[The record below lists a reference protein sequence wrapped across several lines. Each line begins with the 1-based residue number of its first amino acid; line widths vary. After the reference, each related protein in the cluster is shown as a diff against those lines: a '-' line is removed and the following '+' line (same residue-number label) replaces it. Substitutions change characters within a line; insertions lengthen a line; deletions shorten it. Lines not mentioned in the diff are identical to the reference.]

1 MSFYP
6 SDSSRLYLTARM
18 LCLAS
23 IALTICLLSSVNA
36 GAKEQDREALIGVWR
51 FSSPNGNTYV
61 RFRKDHWYVGLH
73 FFDEQQHDY
82 GVWSVG
88 HWGINDKSLILQRV
102 AGGQEL
108 DKVAAKRAIAIS
120 DVKDDRFVLG
130 TVPFDGQVFKRV
142 KVIPPNVG
150 RHLTSSVRAQGVY
163 AQTNIIFPEDPP
175 LDVETHVTIDG
186 GHSLFH
192 LYLLPAGELLATVRN
207 GDDLTGKWERTGDI
221 LVLSGV
227 SKLTNANI
235 TIKLKRINGQYRV
248 VFFTR
253 NGTPVP
259 QALTLPPFVESK
271 RVDVLQDGSLPELTA
286 GFYLKL
292 NSFIGGRSKSEVLKT
307 LYKEEEKQKEAY
319 HYDFAT
325 KSDAHSGAFT
335 GYARQLDESGKL
347 ETLMRTTGHYNALL
361 GTLMTTYLVAGDENQ
376 AYRIGVITR
385 QDPLTT
391 EWFYPAGTH
400 KEQDLYIMDSVMEND
415 RESTSRKVHKKNGK
429 LCCVY
434 AIKTTKI
441 IDGQSLEIT
450 WNAYKTEFARI
461 NEDEVELRPL
471 PF

>member
-1 MSFYP
+1 MTTR
-6 SDSSRLYLTARM
+6 RLGLV
-18 LCLAS
+18 S
-23 IALTICLLSSVNA
+23 IALTICLLFSANVAAN
-36 GAKEQDREALIGVWR
+36 EQDQDALIGVWR

-73 FFDEQQHDY
+73 FFDEGQHDY

-88 HWGINDKSLILQRV
+88 HWGINDKSLVLQRV
-102 AGGQEL
+102 AGGREL
-108 DKVAAKRAIAIS
+108 DKVAAKRVIAIS
-120 DVKDDRFVLG
+120 EVKDDRFVLG

-142 KVIPPNVG
+142 KVVPPNVG

-186 GHSLFH
+186 GHSPFH
-192 LYLLPAGELLATVRN
+192 LYLLPAGELLVTVRN
-207 GDDLTGKWERTGDI
+207 GDDLSGKWQRTGET
-221 LVLSGV
+221 LLLSGV

-259 QALTLPPFVESK
+259 QALTLPAFVESK
-271 RVDVLQDGSLPELTA
+271 RVDVDRDGALPELTA
-286 GFYLKL
+286 GFYQKL
-292 NSFIGGRSKSEVLKT
+292 NSFMGGRSKSEVLKT
-307 LYKEEEKQKEAY
+307 LYKQAEKEKEIY
-319 HYDFAT
+319 HYEFAT
-325 KSDAHSGAFT
+325 KNDAHSGEFT
-335 GYARQLDESGKL
+335 GYARQLDEFGKL

-361 GTLMTTYLVAGDENQ
+361 GTLMTTYQVAGDEDQ
-376 AYRIGVITR
+376 AYRIGVITG

-391 EWFYPAGTH
+391 EWFYPVGTH
-400 KEQDLYIMDSVMEND
+400 KEQDQYIMDSVMVND
-415 RESTSRKVHKKNGK
+415 LESTSRKVHKKNGK

-441 IDGQSLEIT
+441 IDGRSLEII
-450 WNAYKTEFARI
+450 WNAYKAEFARI